1 MNSSHYFAPLTKFSL
16 HAQYLHFI
24 VLCIILY
31 VWIVFRVQQN
41 MYMLMTSFE
50 SFYAVLPSARKTIKC
65 KEDAEELFL
74 WFNIKNRN
82 LLTSSISFIGQLACQ

>member
-1 MNSSHYFAPLTKFSL
+1 
-16 HAQYLHFI
+16 
-24 VLCIILY
+24 
-31 VWIVFRVQQN
+31 

-82 LLTSSISFIGQLACQ
+82 LLTSSISLIGQLACQ